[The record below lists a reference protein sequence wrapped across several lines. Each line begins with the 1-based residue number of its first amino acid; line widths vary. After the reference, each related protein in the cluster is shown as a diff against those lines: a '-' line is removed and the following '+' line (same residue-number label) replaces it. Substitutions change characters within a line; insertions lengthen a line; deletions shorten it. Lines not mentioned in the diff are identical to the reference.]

1 MLFKYKSINEGGT
14 EAEGTIEAINID
26 IAINSL
32 QRRNLII
39 SSIKPVDDKSLLN
52 RDLQIFGTGISNK
65 DIVILSRQLA
75 TLFTAQVSALRIFRL
90 LAGEMENKSLRTKL
104 GEIAEDIQSGT
115 SISVALSKHPKVF
128 SSFYTNM
135 IKAGEESGKL
145 DETFEYLADYLDR
158 SYEVTSKVKNALIY
172 PAFVIFTFFAVMILM
187 LTVVIPKISS
197 IILDSGQEVPVY
209 TQVVIGLSQ
218 FMVRYG
224 IFFAIILVLGIIL
237 LIYYARTPAGKDSL
251 AKLKLQLPYVN
262 ALYKKLYL
270 SRIADNM
277 NTQLVSGVPM
287 VKALELTGK
296 VVDNKVYEDLLEDAL
311 ESVRGGKS
319 LSDSFMPYQKE
330 IPGIMVQMVKVG
342 EETGDLGGILKTL
355 AKFYQREV
363 MQAVDTLVDLI
374 EPVMIVMLGL
384 GVGFLLASVLIPIYN
399 VSSSI

>member
-1 MLFKYKSINEGGT
+1 MLFKYKAISEGGS
-14 EAEGTIEAINID
+14 ESEGTIDAVNID

-32 QRRNLII
+32 QRRGLTI
-39 SSIKPVDDKSLLN
+39 SSIKPAEAKGLLDK
-52 RDLQIFGTGISNK
+52 DIAIFGTGISNK

-90 LAGEMENKSLRTKL
+90 LAGEMENKNLRNKL
-104 GEIAEDIQSGT
+104 GEIADDLQSGSSM
-115 SISVALSKHPKVF
+115 SIAISKHPKVF
-128 SSFYTNM
+128 SSFYVNM
-135 IKAGEESGKL
+135 VKAGEESGKL

-172 PAFVIFTFFAVMILM
+172 PAFVIFTFISVMVLM
-187 LTVVIPKISS
+187 LTVVIPKIAG

-209 TQVVIGLSQ
+209 TKVVIGLSQ

-224 IFFAIILVLGIIL
+224 WFFLIVVIAFIIV
-237 LIYYARTPAGKDSL
+237 LIYYSKTPNGKESFAR
-251 AKLKLQLPYVN
+251 LKLQIPYVN
-262 ALYKKLYL
+262 NLYKKLYL

-287 VKALELTGK
+287 VKALELTSK
-296 VVDNKVYEDLLEDAL
+296 IVDNKVYEDLLNYSL
-311 ESVRGGKS
+311 ESVKGGKS
-319 LSDSFMPYQKE
+319 LSDSLMPYQKE

-355 AKFYQREV
+355 ARFYQREV

-374 EPVMIVMLGL
+374 EPIMIVMLGL

-399 VSSSI
+399 VSSAI